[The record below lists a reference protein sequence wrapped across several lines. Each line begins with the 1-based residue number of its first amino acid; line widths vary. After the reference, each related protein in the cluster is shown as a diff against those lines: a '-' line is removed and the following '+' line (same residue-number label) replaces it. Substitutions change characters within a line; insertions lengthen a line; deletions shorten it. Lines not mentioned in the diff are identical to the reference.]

1 MHIPDGWISP
11 STAVVMYAAA
21 TPFWY
26 VAARRVKRALTHRM
40 VPLLSL
46 FAALS
51 FAVMMF
57 NIPLPGATTG
67 HVTGGAIVAVVLGPW
82 ASVLALSVVLVIQ
95 AVFFGDGGI
104 LAIGANCFNI
114 AVALPLVA
122 YAVYQILSLGSDITS
137 GRRVWAAAIG
147 AYVGLNAAALLTA
160 VEIGVQ
166 PMLFTEAGHPLYSPY
181 DLSQAVPVMFLT
193 HALIIG
199 PLEAVITGLAVAY
212 LQRSH
217 LPVLKLNTPTL
228 ATTAKEARGT
238 L

>member
-11 STAVVMYAAA
+11 STAAVMYAAA
-21 TPFWY
+21 APFWY
-26 VAARRVKRALTHRM
+26 VAARRVRSALAHRM

-67 HVTGGAIVAVVLGPW
+67 HITAGGIAAVVLGPW
-82 ASVLALSVVLVIQ
+82 ASVLVLSVVLVIQ

-104 LAIGANCFNI
+104 MAIGANCFNM
-114 AVALPLVA
+114 AVVLPLVA
-122 YAVYQILSLGSDITS
+122 YALYKGLSMRSGITS
-137 GRRVWAAAIG
+137 GRRAWAAAIG
-147 AYVGLNAAALLTA
+147 AYVGLNLAALLTA
-160 VEIGVQ
+160 VEIGIQ
-166 PMLFTEAGHPLYSPY
+166 PILFSQAGHPLYSPY
-181 DLSQAVPVMFLT
+181 DLTQTVPVMFLT
-193 HALIIG
+193 HALIVG
-199 PLEAVITGLAVAY
+199 PVEAIITGLAVAY

-217 LPVLKLNTPTL
+217 APLLRLGTS
-228 ATTAKEARGT
+228 EAAAPAAEGRA